1 MDWFRRV
8 TGGSTRLSE
17 LVCRL
22 GLGWVG
28 RCQVRGN
35 FIDRRSTIIF
45 VWWVVCDDIKLHS
58 GACVSQTECP
68 VTWFVNVGRI
78 FVGVWITSVVY
89 YTNED
94 RVYRNGRQ

>member
-1 MDWFRRV
+1 MTRGIDWFRRV

-28 RCQVRGN
+28 RCQEVRGN

-45 VWWVVCDDIKLHS
+45 VWWIVCDDINS
-58 GACVSQTECP
+58 T
-68 VTWFVNVGRI
+68 VGHA
-78 FVGVWITSVVY
+78 FLKPSAP
-89 YTNED
+89 
-94 RVYRNGRQ
+94 